1 MTTITTS
8 PSPQLSRTPLLVGLG
23 IAGVVAVTA
32 VVVPKVL
39 TQSSTTSATTTT
51 SVGVPSLRELDS
63 PDRRAIA
70 AAVAAAQAEHE
81 LDLLAK
87 SVAHQSGS
95 FAASV
100 PVIRTETNAQVGGGH
115 LTYPFTGRTG
125 AAMVYN
131 GCCLVPAETMSVP
144 IVRPEADQQIPG
156 KLGTYPYNPAGAQG
170 KHTVWNDSFVPP
182 YDDPAWA
189 ELIHRHYYGTSV
201 GRGGRG
207 GAD

>member
-51 SVGVPSLRELDS
+51 VGVPSLSQLDS
-63 PDRRAIA
+63 ADRRAIA
-70 AAVAAAQAEHE
+70 AAVAEAQAQHA
-81 LDLLAK
+81 LDIKAK

-95 FAASV
+95 FAAAV

-115 LTYPFTGRTG
+115 LTYPFTGSSG
-125 AAMVYN
+125 VAMVYN
-131 GCCLVPAETMSVP
+131 GCCLVPAETVSVP
-144 IVRPEADQQIPG
+144 IVRPEAVQQIPG

-182 YDDPAWA
+182 YDDPEWA

-201 GRGGRG
+201 GTGGRG